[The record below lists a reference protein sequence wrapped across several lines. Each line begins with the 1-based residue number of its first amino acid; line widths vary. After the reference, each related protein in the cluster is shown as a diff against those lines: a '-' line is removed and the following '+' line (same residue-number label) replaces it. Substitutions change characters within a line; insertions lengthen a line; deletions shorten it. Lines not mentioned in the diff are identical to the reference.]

1 VVNGSAGFGQLVVVG
16 GDDSTFAGGEI
27 LARLERE
34 GAHVADGA
42 GGAIVE
48 RCAVGVGGVFD
59 NGEVVLF
66 GNRHDRVHVG
76 DLPGEMDGDDGAG
89 AGGNGRF
96 DRARVDVEG
105 FEVDVGEDRDGVGFD
120 DGGRGGEKG
129 VGRNDHFVLR
139 ANSGG

>member
-1 VVNGSAGFGQLVVVG
+1 MVLVPDPAGDSAAVVDGSAGFGQVVVVG

-59 NGEVVLF
+59 DREIVLVST
-66 GNRHDRVHVG
+66 RHDGVHVG
-76 DLPGEMDGDDGAG
+76 DLPGEVDGDD
-89 AGGNGRF
+89 
-96 DRARVDVEG
+96 
-105 FEVDVGEDRDGVGFD
+105 
-120 DGGRGGEKG
+120 
-129 VGRNDHFVLR
+129 
-139 ANSGG
+139 